1 MRYLLRICDRCG
13 AEIERQRGFRAYDT
27 IIQFIQSGPEFC
39 DSCKRDFAEFME
51 GGKKVESRECEY
63 LNFCPKCGHPMFSA
77 EMPDG
82 TITWACE
89 KCGCGP
95 DGQPAPV
102 GEILRAAVDKM
113 LDRKETEE

>member
-13 AEIERQRGFRAYDT
+13 AEIERQRGFRVYDT
-27 IIQFIQSGPEFC
+27 ISQSGPEFC
-39 DSCKRDFAEFME
+39 DSCKRGFAEFME
-51 GGKKVESRECEY
+51 GGKKVENRECEY

-82 TITWACE
+82 SIAWACE

-95 DGQPAPV
+95 DGQLAPV

-113 LDRKETEE
+113 LDRKEGKE

>member
-27 IIQFIQSGPEFC
+27 IIQSGPEFC

-51 GGKKVESRECEY
+51 EGKKAENKECKY
-63 LNFCPKCGHPMFSA
+63 LNHCPKCGYPMFSA
-77 EMPDG
+77 EMPNG
-82 TITWACE
+82 SIAWACE

-95 DGQPAPV
+95 DGQPALV

-113 LDRKETEE
+113 LDRGTKE